1 LNTTKSI
8 NDFHGREIRNQKK
21 ECIKI
26 IQLDSLA
33 EGNLF
38 YLGKITQCH
47 YHMPENSNDNNIR
60 SSYSLVTIAVMT
72 IIVTPLIL
80 LLLFSSLLYQNAIIT
95 LAAVYGQ
102 SSGGNDSSPMMM
114 IHGGGIG
121 SISCPD
127 GSSKQAVISFVLSK
141 NSSNGKVISSNWNI
155 NEIPSGQN
163 PNPGFLNGSFNSVNL
178 NSGKYII
185 TGQKMSEAHFCVPP
199 VSAPITISGPCSQ
212 NVPIIVKF
220 QSGNPILTAG
230 GSFKGDV
237 AC

>member
-1 LNTTKSI
+1 M
-8 NDFHGREIRNQKK
+8 
-21 ECIKI
+21 
-26 IQLDSLA
+26 
-33 EGNLF
+33 EGNPF

-47 YHMPENSNDNNIR
+47 YHMPENSNNNNR
-60 SSYSLVTIAVMT
+60 SIFSLVTTAVMT
-72 IIVTPLIL
+72 IIVIPLI
-80 LLLFSSLLYQNAIIT
+80 LLLFSSLLYHNAIIT

-102 SSGGNDSSPMMM
+102 SGGGNDSSPVMM
-114 IHGGGIG
+114 IHGGGTG

-141 NSSNGKVISSNWNI
+141 NSSNGTVINSNWNI

>member
-1 LNTTKSI
+1 MLIQYMAENTKNYI
-8 NDFHGREIRNQKK
+8 F
-21 ECIKI
+21 
-26 IQLDSLA
+26 SLLTVA
-33 EGNLF
+33 V
-38 YLGKITQCH
+38 IT
-47 YHMPENSNDNNIR
+47 
-60 SSYSLVTIAVMT
+60 T
-72 IIVTPLIL
+72 IITSPLIL
-80 LLLFSSLLYQNAIIT
+80 FSFPSLFNNNTTLLTTAAFSQNNNNSGSTIIR
-95 LAAVYGQ
+95 
-102 SSGGNDSSPMMM
+102 
-114 IHGGGIG
+114 GGGIG
-121 SISCPD
+121 SITCPD

>member
-1 LNTTKSI
+1 V
-8 NDFHGREIRNQKK
+8 
-21 ECIKI
+21 
-26 IQLDSLA
+26 

-47 YHMPENSNDNNIR
+47 YHMPENSNNNR
-60 SSYSLVTIAVMT
+60 SIFSLVTIAVMT

-80 LLLFSSLLYQNAIIT
+80 LFFSSLLYYNAIIT

-102 SSGGNDSSPMMM
+102 SGGGNDSSPVMM
-114 IHGGGIG
+114 IHGGGTG

-220 QSGNPILTAG
+220 QSGNPILMAG

>member
-1 LNTTKSI
+1 
-8 NDFHGREIRNQKK
+8 
-21 ECIKI
+21 
-26 IQLDSLA
+26 
-33 EGNLF
+33 
-38 YLGKITQCH
+38 
-47 YHMPENSNDNNIR
+47 MPENSNNNR
-60 SSYSLVTIAVMT
+60 SIFSLVTIAVMT

-80 LLLFSSLLYQNAIIT
+80 LLFSSLLYHNAIIT

-102 SSGGNDSSPMMM
+102 SGGGNDSSPVMM
-114 IHGGGIG
+114 IHGGGE
-121 SISCPD
+121 SCPD

-199 VSAPITISGPCSQ
+199 VSTPITISGPCSQ

>member
-1 LNTTKSI
+1 
-8 NDFHGREIRNQKK
+8 
-21 ECIKI
+21 
-26 IQLDSLA
+26 
-33 EGNLF
+33 
-38 YLGKITQCH
+38 
-47 YHMPENSNDNNIR
+47 MPENSNNNR
-60 SSYSLVTIAVMT
+60 SIFSLVTIAVMT

-80 LLLFSSLLYQNAIIT
+80 LLFSSLLYHNAIIT

-102 SSGGNDSSPMMM
+102 SGGGNDSSPVMM
-114 IHGGGIG
+114 IHGGGTG

-141 NSSNGKVISSNWNI
+141 NSSNGTVINSNWNI

>member
-1 LNTTKSI
+1 
-8 NDFHGREIRNQKK
+8 
-21 ECIKI
+21 
-26 IQLDSLA
+26 
-33 EGNLF
+33 
-38 YLGKITQCH
+38 
-47 YHMPENSNDNNIR
+47 MPENNNNNNNNR

-80 LLLFSSLLYQNAIIT
+80 LLLSSSLLYHNAIIT

-102 SSGGNDSSPMMM
+102 SGGGGNDSSPMMM

-185 TGQKMSEAHFCVPP
+185 IGQKMSEAHFCVPP
-199 VSAPITISGPCSQ
+199 RIGANHHQRTM
-212 NVPIIVKF
+212 
-220 QSGNPILTAG
+220 
-230 GSFKGDV
+230 
-237 AC
+237 